1 MLIHYAITGGGLD
14 MLTVG
19 FKLSEQSEAVAGI
32 LGNLNIWNYQIS
44 SNEVKSM
51 SYGCDRKEGNLLSW
65 TSILN
70 SDKTRMNK
78 TNIRTPATCK
88 YMKGNFN

>member
-1 MLIHYAITGGGLD
+1 MLIHYVITGAGLD

-19 FKLSEQSEAVAGI
+19 FKLSEQGEAVAGT
-32 LGNLNIWNYQIS
+32 LGNLNIWNYEIT

-51 SYGCDRKEGNLLSW
+51 SYGCDRKKGNFLSW

-70 SDKTRMNK
+70 SVK
-78 TNIRTPATCK
+78 TNISTPATCK
-88 YMKGNFN
+88 DMKGNFH